1 MEPDSPK
8 VRDSVATEHAI
19 AGVPDTDVVAPR
31 AGDKVIDAEAPRCDV
46 PHPAA
51 GVPEHVHDAVCDIKD
66 VPVGVAEEVALFA
79 VRLLLDHLVEIC
91 HEFRLALEHVVCG
104 HDGIGLDL
112 LVVCVL

>member
-19 AGVPDTDVVAPR
+19 AGVPVSFVEVPR
-31 AGDKVIDAEAPRCDV
+31 VDV
-46 PHPAA
+46 PLPAV
-51 GVPEHVHDAVCDIKD
+51 GVPAHEHDAVCDIKD
-66 VPVGVAEEVALFA
+66 VPVAVVEEVALFA
-79 VRLLLDHLVEIC
+79 VQLHLDHLVEIC